1 MASLALAVQ
10 NATAELEI
18 RGMPEPRQGAGVSV
32 QGKPLDGKPE
42 PTLFRCFPER
52 QGVNRD
58 YGGSRDRYLEASG
71 FVGSKYIYGEIVRV
85 GETRIE
91 GYLFRQGRA
100 PIYVYGG
107 IDCRTG
113 IVSAYDAQGNYYSL
127 SLAEGSR

>member
-42 PTLFRCFPER
+42 PTLFRCSPER
-52 QGVNRD
+52 QGVNRN
-58 YGGSRDRYLEASG
+58 YGGSRDRHLEASG

-85 GETRIE
+85 DETRIE
-91 GYLFRQGRA
+91 GYLYPAGTGAHLRLRRNRLPDRYRQR
-100 PIYVYGG
+100 
-107 IDCRTG
+107 
-113 IVSAYDAQGNYYSL
+113 L
-127 SLAEGSR
+127 